1 VSEPRYLS
9 GDEYAHTG
17 VELDIVKCKE
27 CASEYD
33 YAEYHSYTCSDCED
47 KIIKREKERERESDM
62 NNVMVYKL
70 DKGGW
75 AVALNPTNE
84 CVIWHFDKKKQAT
97 EKARELEKE
106 SK

>member
-1 VSEPRYLS
+1 MGEPRYLS

-47 KIIKREKERERESDM
+47 KRVKRERGRE
-62 NNVMVYKL
+62 
-70 DKGGW
+70 
-75 AVALNPTNE
+75 
-84 CVIWHFDKKKQAT
+84 
-97 EKARELEKE
+97 
-106 SK
+106 

>member
-1 VSEPRYLS
+1 MSEPRYLS

-27 CASEYD
+27 CVSEYD

-47 KIIKREKERERESDM
+47 KIIKRER
-62 NNVMVYKL
+62 
-70 DKGGW
+70 G
-75 AVALNPTNE
+75 
-84 CVIWHFDKKKQAT
+84 
-97 EKARELEKE
+97 

>member
-1 VSEPRYLS
+1 MAYVKLLPIGLRGLMSEPRYLS

-27 CASEYD
+27 CGSEYD

-47 KIIKREKERERESDM
+47 EIIKREK
-62 NNVMVYKL
+62 
-70 DKGGW
+70 
-75 AVALNPTNE
+75 A
-84 CVIWHFDKKKQAT
+84 
-97 EKARELEKE
+97 